1 MKAVSTMKKVNKFL
15 LGDIQALVDL
25 GIISNGLLGIGFLIV
40 GLIYIFTDAISFK
53 QIGNNWGIEF
63 LLYLDILFF
72 MAIFLYGCLALHNIL
87 NNINLQ
93 KYFAPANMVALRKL
107 MFSFLALTILDGINT
122 VINHFIN
129 ITAQLDFFPCGNYYS
144 FFTSLIICYLIYF
157 IFKRGLALQ
166 NENNSII

>member
-15 LGDIQALVDL
+15 LGAIQALVDL

-93 KYFAPANMVALRKL
+93 KYFAPANMVSLRKL
-107 MFSFLALTILDGINT
+107 MF
-122 VINHFIN
+122 
-129 ITAQLDFFPCGNYYS
+129 
-144 FFTSLIICYLIYF
+144 
-157 IFKRGLALQ
+157 
-166 NENNSII
+166 